1 MEQRKKVLAAVFCAA
16 ALIMLGGC
24 GDDLTQQ
31 VYVPGREELA
41 QPIGGY
47 SPEEPME
54 PVVENSGELS
64 QPDTTSDGENII
76 VPEASADQNIF
87 ADNLYT
93 ITISA
98 AGDVTLGTHQ
108 EQDYGSSFRQAYDQA
123 EDEGYFFENVRDIF
137 AEDTMTIVN
146 LEGPL
151 TTSTQMREGQTYCIK
166 GDPAYAHLLT
176 LGSIEAVSF
185 ANNHRLDYG
194 EQGSQDTIAALEQ
207 EGIVYAYDKTTG
219 VYEIPDSAAAHN
231 GERNLKIGIISV
243 NEVEWGS
250 QVEKLIQ
257 NNIETLREQN
267 VDLILVCCHWGIE
280 KDTVPE
286 NYQQV
291 LGRKCIDWGADL
303 VIGHHPHVLQGI
315 EEYKGRY
322 IVYSLANFCFGA
334 NRNPADK
341 DTVIFQQTFTFENGQ
356 KKEDQNARII
366 PCLVSS
372 VKTRNDFRPTPATG
386 EDKERILQRMKEYS
400 KGYGVEFDD
409 NGGIVVN

>member
-1 MEQRKKVLAAVFCAA
+1 MEQRKKVFAAVFCAA

-31 VYVPGREELA
+31 VYVSGREELA

-341 DTVIFQQTFTFENGQ
+341 DTMIFQQTFTFENGQ